1 MLLSRGDAMLAL
13 GDVLAARLL
22 YQRAA
27 ELGSAQG
34 ATAVGKTYDP
44 AVLVSIGASGLAADR
59 AAAASW
65 YRKGA
70 ALGDQD
76 GARRLASLAPAK

>member
-1 MLLSRGDAMLAL
+1 MLGL

-27 ELGSAQG
+27 ALGSARG

-44 AVLVSIGASGLAADR
+44 AILAAIGASGVTADR
-59 AAAASW
+59 AAAAVW
-65 YRKGA
+65 YRGGA

-76 GARRLASLAPAK
+76 GARRLAGLAAAK